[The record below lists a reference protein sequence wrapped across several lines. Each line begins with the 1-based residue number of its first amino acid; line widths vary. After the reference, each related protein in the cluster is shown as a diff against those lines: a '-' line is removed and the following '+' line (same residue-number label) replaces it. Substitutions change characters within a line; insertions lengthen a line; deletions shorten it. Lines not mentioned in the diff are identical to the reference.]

1 MLEYTKLY
9 NNYLNDKKNNHNK
22 ILILYLDYNI
32 NFEIN
37 NFINSVKYEYNIILE
52 PDIINQL
59 IKEHNKYDIIII
71 NYLVNLNLNDILFLL
86 NINGILI
93 LEINDNC
100 NINIFLKNLKEIN
113 NNYYLLYLYDIYDC
127 LKFILIYKIIDLYDI
142 DITNKY
148 INIIDYRNYYLKK
161 LNNNFLH
168 IKLTD
173 IIIENNIN
181 KHLIFL
187 KYINITDKILKL
199 GNNNDTSFYII
210 NLIIKNNNLIIF
222 ENDIF
227 EINYINDIK
236 NLNNFNFIIESN
248 TIEQV
253 FLKYNL
259 NINVLIID
267 KIEYLNNVLLDHE
280 NNLKNINKLFLLN
293 NTDYKNYELE
303 LNNYFNNKININ
315 DIYILWTK

>member
-1 MLEYTKLY
+1 MSEYTKLC

-22 ILILYLDYNI
+22 ILILYLDNNI

-37 NFINSVKYEYNIILE
+37 NFINGVKNEYNIILE

-59 IKEHNKYDIIII
+59 VKEHNKYDIIII
-71 NYLVNLNLNDILFLL
+71 NYLANLNDILFLL

-127 LKFILIYKIIDLYDI
+127 LKFILIYKIMDTYNI
-142 DITNKY
+142 DITNNY

-168 IKLTD
+168 VKLTD
-173 IIIENNIN
+173 TIIENNIN

-210 NLIIKNNNLIIF
+210 NLITENNNLIIF

-248 TIEQV
+248 PIEQI

-259 NINVLIID
+259 NILIID
-267 KIEYLNNVLLDHE
+267 KSEFFNDILLNHK

-293 NTDYKNYELE
+293 NIDYKNHELE
-303 LNNYFNNKININ
+303 INNYFNNKININ